1 MNTMNLA
8 EFQLITWAELPTVP
22 VYMDQLLGLVNQALL
37 PLGVPAVTK
46 TMVNSYVKQ
55 HFFSR
60 PTGRQ
65 YTRNHLVAVI
75 VVSILKT
82 DFSLPTIGH
91 AILAIRDSRQVE
103 QRYQQ
108 FSVAFEQ
115 ALSNQPVVLATD
127 RMTRAIQLAA
137 QTVAQ
142 HLLTVQALA

>member
-1 MNTMNLA
+1 MNTMNLE

-22 VYMDQLLGLVNQALL
+22 VYMDQLLELVNQALL

-137 QTVAQ
+137 QTVAK
-142 HLLTVQALA
+142 HLLTIQALA

>member
-1 MNTMNLA
+1 MNTMNLS

-22 VYMDQLLGLVNQALL
+22 VYMDQLLELVNQALL

>member
-1 MNTMNLA
+1 MKATNLTD
-8 EFQLITWAELPTVP
+8 FQLITWAELPTVP
-22 VYMDQLLGLVNQALL
+22 VYMDQLLELVNQALL

-82 DFSLPTIGH
+82 DFALPTIGQ

-108 FSVAFEQ
+108 FSAAFEQ
-115 ALSNQPVVLATD
+115 TLCERSVVLATD
-127 RMTRAIQLAA
+127 RMARAIQLAA
-137 QTVAQ
+137 QTVVN
-142 HLLTVQALA
+142 HLLTIQALA